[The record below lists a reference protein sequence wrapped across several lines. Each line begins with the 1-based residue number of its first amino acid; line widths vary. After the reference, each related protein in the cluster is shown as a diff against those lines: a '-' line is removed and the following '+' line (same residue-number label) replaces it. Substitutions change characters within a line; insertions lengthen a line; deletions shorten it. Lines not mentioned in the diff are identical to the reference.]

1 MTAERG
7 GRVRTDGATQDGA
20 VQDGAVQDGAVQ
32 DGATQEG
39 ARATDRGTAPAD
51 PPAAPESV
59 RSSLVRSAPGPD
71 GRAGQ
76 VPAPDPEHGW
86 RGAVHRRREALR
98 ANPRRN
104 HLYRMAVGA
113 LGTVVVVLGLV
124 LVPLP
129 GPGWLVV
136 FLGLA
141 VLGSEFSSAR
151 RLNAFGQRQLHRWV
165 RWVERRSWR
174 TRIALGSGTGAVV
187 LLAVWG
193 WFAWQGVPSWSPEVV
208 TAQLQRVPGVG

>member
-1 MTAERG
+1 M
-7 GRVRTDGATQDGA
+7 RTDGTTHGGA
-20 VQDGAVQDGAVQ
+20 HEA
-32 DGATQEG
+32 E
-39 ARATDRGTAPAD
+39 RAGAPAD

-59 RSSLVRSAPGPD
+59 RSALVPRPADPGERARTARPHPD
-71 GRAGQ
+71 
-76 VPAPDPEHGW
+76 HGW
-86 RGAVHRRREALR
+86 RGSVRRRREALR
-98 ANPRRN
+98 ANPKRN
-104 HLYRMAVGA
+104 HLYRMVVGA
-113 LGTVVVVLGLV
+113 VGTVVVVLGLV

-174 TRIALGSGTGAVV
+174 TRIALGGGTGAVV

-208 TAQLQRVPGVG
+208 TAQLQRVPGVR